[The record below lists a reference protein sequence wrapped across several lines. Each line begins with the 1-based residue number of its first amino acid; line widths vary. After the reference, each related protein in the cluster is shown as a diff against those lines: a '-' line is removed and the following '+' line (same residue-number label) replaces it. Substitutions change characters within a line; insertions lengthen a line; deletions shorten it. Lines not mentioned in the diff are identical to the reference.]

1 MDKEYH
7 QPSLYKNSSLTLF
20 ESYIAIEKFIIDT
33 RLSFID
39 QYKLFDLLKKLLP
52 NEDNH
57 LTCQGFLSW
66 LVWRVDQHEEQQHQ
80 QEEQQQQQQQRQ
92 SITDKRLHHERMISE
107 NVQNEP
113 SELEIEEDHDDD
125 ETSDVN
131 HRLDFPASTS
141 TNLSYS
147 IHPIPTKTIMYEG
160 RNMMKHLR
168 PRTTLT
174 SFARHVASDLFS
186 REEIMAKLHVDH
198 NNERDIFLRR
208 KNNYIV
214 KYDL

>member
-107 NVQNEP
+107 NVQVNKKLKTNGTSPVVEP
-113 SELEIEEDHDDD
+113 YNDACLVQYAQRQLEH
-125 ETSDVN
+125 
-131 HRLDFPASTS
+131 
-141 TNLSYS
+141 NLSES
-147 IHPIPTKTIMYEG
+147 SGLTKKFII
-160 RNMMKHLR
+160 
-168 PRTTLT
+168 
-174 SFARHVASDLFS
+174 SF
-186 REEIMAKLHVDH
+186 
-198 NNERDIFLRR
+198 
-208 KNNYIV
+208 NYI
-214 KYDL
+214 LLHI